1 MWCLF
6 LPTSQL
12 ELPLFEEAS
21 MRTLAL
27 ALAAVT
33 ILALTAVT
41 GLTAGGV
48 LVGSTEPGPPADPVQ
63 KHRISSGGLGAIG
76 QGGFLRGGDYRLAK
90 SDMSG
95 TGGGGG
101 MGKGGMM
108 GDMMGGM
115 GKKK

>member
-1 MWCLF
+1 
-6 LPTSQL
+6 
-12 ELPLFEEAS
+12 
-21 MRTLAL
+21 
-27 ALAAVT
+27 
-33 ILALTAVT
+33 
-41 GLTAGGV
+41 
-48 LVGSTEPGPPADPVQ
+48 
-63 KHRISSGGLGAIG
+63 
-76 QGGFLRGGDYRLAK
+76 LRGGDYRLAK

>member
-1 MWCLF
+1 
-6 LPTSQL
+6 
-12 ELPLFEEAS
+12 
-21 MRTLAL
+21 MRTLLL

-41 GLTAGGV
+41 GFTASGA
-48 LVGSTEPGPPADPVQ
+48 LVGGTDNIQ
-63 KHRISSGGLGAIG
+63 KRHISSGGLGSIG
-76 QGGFLRGGDYRLAK
+76 QGGFLRGGGYTLIK
-90 SDMSG
+90 GDMGG

-101 MGKGGMM
+101 MGKGGMK

>member
-1 MWCLF
+1 
-6 LPTSQL
+6 
-12 ELPLFEEAS
+12 
-21 MRTLAL
+21 MRTLIL
-27 ALAAVT
+27 ALSAMT
-33 ILALTAVT
+33 FLALTAVT
-41 GLTAGGV
+41 GFTAGGA
-48 LVGSTEPGPPADPVQ
+48 LVGSTEPGAPTDPTQ

-76 QGGFLRGGDYRLAK
+76 QGGFLRGGSYRLVK

>member
-1 MWCLF
+1 
-6 LPTSQL
+6 
-12 ELPLFEEAS
+12 
-21 MRTLAL
+21 MRTLIL

-41 GLTAGGV
+41 GFTAGGV
-48 LVGSTEPGPPADPVQ
+48 PVGSTEPGAPTDPIQ
-63 KHRISSGGLGAIG
+63 KHQVSSGGLGALSK
-76 QGGFLRGGDYRLAK
+76 GGFLRGGGYRLARG
-90 SDMSG
+90 DMSG

-115 GKKK
+115 GKKGK

>member
-1 MWCLF
+1 
-6 LPTSQL
+6 
-12 ELPLFEEAS
+12 
-21 MRTLAL
+21 MRTLVL

-41 GLTAGGV
+41 GLTAGGG
-48 LVGSTEPGPPADPVQ
+48 LVGSTEPRAPADPVQ

-76 QGGFLRGGDYRLAK
+76 QGGFLRGGDYRLARG
-90 SDMSG
+90 DMSG

-115 GKKK
+115 GKGGKK

>member
-1 MWCLF
+1 
-6 LPTSQL
+6 
-12 ELPLFEEAS
+12 
-21 MRTLAL
+21 MRTLVL

-41 GLTAGGV
+41 GFTAGRG
-48 LVGSTEPGPPADPVQ
+48 LVGSTEPGAPADPVQ

-76 QGGFLRGGDYRLAK
+76 QGGFLRGGDYRLARG
-90 SDMSG
+90 DMSG

-115 GKKK
+115 GKGGKK

>member
-1 MWCLF
+1 
-6 LPTSQL
+6 
-12 ELPLFEEAS
+12 
-21 MRTLAL
+21 MRTLVL

-41 GLTAGGV
+41 GFTAGGG
-48 LVGSTEPGPPADPVQ
+48 LIGSTEPGAPAVQ
-63 KHRISSGGLGAIG
+63 NHRVSSGGLGAIG
-76 QGGFLRGGDYRLAK
+76 QGGFLRGGGDYRLAK
-90 SDMSG
+90 SDMTG

-115 GKKK
+115 GKGGKK